1 MGACSTDASRSVGT
15 PERDLAAR
23 GRSPGDR
30 LAAAAL
36 VLLLGCAAPGC
47 SIKKLAVNKLGD
59 ALAEGGATFAS
70 DDDPE
75 LVEAAAPFSLK
86 LMESLL
92 AESPRHRGLLT
103 AVASGFTQY
112 AYAFVHLEADRLEDR
127 DLDAATA
134 AWERAKRLYLRA
146 RDYGVRGLEVR
157 HEGLGDSLREDPGAA
172 LAGMGDS
179 DVPLLYWTAVS
190 WAGAVTLSKDD
201 PDLVGDLPIVEAL
214 IDRALELDESF
225 RNGAIHDFLIV
236 YEMTRPGGAGDPAA
250 RAREHFERAMELTAG
265 QLASPLVSFA
275 EAVAVA
281 EQDRAR
287 FEELLHRALA
297 IDPDSRP
304 EWRLSNL
311 IFQRRAQWLL
321 ERADR
326 LILD

>member
-1 MGACSTDASRSVGT
+1 MDASRSVGT
-15 PERDLAAR
+15 PGKDPAAR
-23 GRSPGDR
+23 GRSSGDR

-36 VLLLGCAAPGC
+36 VLLLGFVAPAC

-59 ALAEGGATFAS
+59 ALAEGGATFSS

-92 AESPRHRGLLT
+92 AESPRHRALLT
-103 AVASGFTQY
+103 AVSSGFTQY

-134 AWERAKRLYLRA
+134 AWDRAKRLYLRA
-146 RDYGVRGLEVR
+146 RDYALRGLEVR
-157 HEGLGDSLREDPGAA
+157 HEGLGKSLREDPGTA
-172 LAGMGDS
+172 LTEMDAS

-190 WAGAVTLSKDD
+190 WAGAITLSKDD
-201 PDLVGDLPIVEAL
+201 PDLVGDLPIVEEL
-214 IDRALELDESF
+214 VDRALELDESF
-225 RNGAIHDFLIV
+225 KDGAIHDFLIV
-236 YEMTRPGGAGDPAA
+236 YEMTRPGGEGDPAA
-250 RAREHFERAMELTAG
+250 RARDHFERAMELTAG
-265 QLASPLVSFA
+265 QLASPLVSLA
-275 EAVAVA
+275 ESVAVA
-281 EQDRAR
+281 EQDRAQ
-287 FEELLHRALA
+287 FEDLLHRAVA

-311 IFQRRAQWLL
+311 IFQRRAHWLL
-321 ERADR
+321 ERTDR